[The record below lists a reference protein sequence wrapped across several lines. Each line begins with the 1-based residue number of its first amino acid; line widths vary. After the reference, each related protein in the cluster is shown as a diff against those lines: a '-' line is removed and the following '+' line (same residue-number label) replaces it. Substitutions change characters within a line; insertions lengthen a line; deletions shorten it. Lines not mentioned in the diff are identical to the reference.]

1 MYQTIKTCF
10 NHILIV
16 CMFAGF
22 FAGNI
27 QAAEHDPFDAIV
39 RISKNK
45 GTIYELLKDISEQSG
60 YLLIYD
66 SRIIDNDTK
75 VKIKKGNYSLREAIY
90 LITGN
95 KELQL
100 DLSGEY
106 IMLRRNDKQTT
117 AIINDN
123 TPPED
128 EEQVTIFTI
137 GGKLLDAETK
147 EAVTFASVG
156 IINTFLGT
164 ITNREGDFRLVVP
177 DSLLNKKVRFSHIG
191 YESIEIDLTLLKG
204 EVVDLE
210 LKPVVVPLSEV
221 VVSGARPEPLLIDML
236 NNRPANYAS
245 EPVSLTTF
253 YREGIDHNNKN
264 IDITESVLHVY
275 KTGYKRNATFDHVK
289 LIKKRRVENR
299 SLIDTI
305 FPKMRSGINSC
316 LVLDIIKELPE
327 FIAPEKEAQYN
338 YSYAGSTVIDN
349 RPVSILSFRQKERIN
364 DPLYSG
370 HIYIDNEKKALVEV
384 RFEINPK
391 FADKA
396 TNMFIDRKPVGIRIN
411 LQQAQYIVSYKLS
424 DDGFFYINHVRGDL
438 RFKIRKNRQL
448 FNSAIHL
455 WFEMVTCDIV
465 TKDVQNIPISER
477 LSKTRIF
484 AETKHD
490 YDKNFW
496 GNFNIILPEETL
508 KENIIKNLNEIV
520 ITTVD

>member
-16 CMFAGF
+16 CMFFSF
-22 FAGNI
+22 FAVNI
-27 QAAEHDPFDAIV
+27 QAVEHDPFDTLV

-45 GTIYELLKDISEQSG
+45 GTIYELLKDISKQSG

-66 SRIIDNDTK
+66 SRIIDNDIK
-75 VKIKKGNYSLREAIY
+75 VKIKKGNYSLRDAIY
-90 LITGN
+90 LITGDN
-95 KELQL
+95 ELRL

-106 IMLRRNDKQTT
+106 IMLRRGEKQTIT
-117 AIINDN
+117 IINDD
-123 TPPED
+123 TSD
-128 EEQVTIFTI
+128 EKQDSIFTI
-137 GGKLLDAETK
+137 GGKLSDTETK

-177 DSLLNKKVRFSHIG
+177 DSLRNRKVRFSHIG
-191 YESIEIDLTLLKG
+191 YESIEIDLALLKG

-210 LKPVVVPLSEV
+210 LKPVVVPLNEV
-221 VVSGARPEPLLIDML
+221 VVSGVRPEPLLNDML
-236 NNRPANYAS
+236 NNRQANYSS

-253 YREGIDHNNKN
+253 YREGIDHDNKN
-264 IDITESVLHVY
+264 IDITESVIQVY
-275 KTGYKRNATFDHVK
+275 KTGYKRNAASDHVK

-299 SLIDTI
+299 FLMDTI
-305 FPKMRSGINSC
+305 FPKMRSGVNSC

-327 FIAPEKEAQYN
+327 FIAPDKDTQYK
-338 YSYAGSTVIDN
+338 YSYAGRTVIDN
-349 RPVSILSFRQKERIN
+349 RQVNIISFRQKEYIN
-364 DPLYSG
+364 DPLYTG

-396 TNMFIDRKPVGIRIN
+396 TNMFIDRKSPAIRIN
-411 LQQAQYIVSYKLS
+411 LQQARYIVSYKLS

-438 RFKIRKNRQL
+438 RFKLRKRRQL

-465 TKDVQNIPISER
+465 TKDVQNIPLNER

-484 AETKHD
+484 SETKHD

-496 GNFNIILPEETL
+496 ENFNIILPEEAL

-520 ITTVD
+520 ITAGD

>member
-16 CMFAGF
+16 CMFFSF
-22 FAGNI
+22 FAVNI
-27 QAAEHDPFDAIV
+27 QAVEHDPFDTII

-45 GTIYELLKDISEQSG
+45 GTIYELLKDISKQSG

-66 SRIIDNDTK
+66 SRIINNDAK
-75 VKIKKGNYSLREAIY
+75 VKITKGKYSLRDAIY
-90 LITGN
+90 LITGD
-95 KELQL
+95 KELKL

-106 IMLRRNDKQTT
+106 ILLRRDEKQIFTTTNDKVT
-117 AIINDN
+117 
-123 TPPED
+123 D
-128 EEQVTIFTI
+128 EVQDSVFTI

-147 EAVTFASVG
+147 EVVTFASIG
-156 IINTFLGT
+156 IINTFIGT
-164 ITNREGDFRLVVP
+164 IANREGDFRLIVP
-177 DSLLNKKVRFSHIG
+177 DSLRKRKVRFSHIG
-191 YESIEIDLTLLKG
+191 YESIEIDLALLEGKI
-204 EVVDLE
+204 VDLE
-210 LKPVVVPLSEV
+210 LKPVVIPLSEV
-221 VVSGARPEPLLIDML
+221 VVSGANPAPLLNDMF
-236 NNRPANYAS
+236 NNRQSNYAS

-264 IDITESVLHVY
+264 IDITESVLQIY
-275 KTGYKRNATFDHVK
+275 KTGYKRNAASDHVK

-299 SLIDTI
+299 PLVDTI

-327 FIAPEKEAQYN
+327 FISPDKDAQYI
-338 YSYAGSTVIDN
+338 YSYAGRTVIDD
-349 RPVSILSFRQKERIN
+349 RPVNIISFRQKDFIN
-364 DPLYSG
+364 DPLYTG

-391 FADKA
+391 FADNA
-396 TNMFIDRKPVGIRIN
+396 TNMFLDRKPMGIKIN

-424 DDGFFYINHVRGDL
+424 DDGFYYINHIRGDL
-438 RFKIRKNRQL
+438 RFKMRKSRL
-448 FNSAIHL
+448 LSHSAIHL

-465 TKDVQNIPISER
+465 TKDVQDIPASER

-490 YDKNFW
+490 YDINFW
-496 GNFNIILPEETL
+496 ENFNIILPEEAL

-520 ITTVD
+520 ITAGN